1 MPLTGGPFVL
11 PSHMKARR
19 SPSFGRVM
27 AAYFEGEKW
36 SGALINRPAL
46 TNAFDPEYDVWN
58 DIPEEYRT
66 PEMARF
72 YGSANGPEDA
82 QAITEH
88 IRKFLE
94 NRRVLE
100 EAGWGSYLTAMGIN
114 EIFDPLNIAIPGP
127 AILHKGLK
135 GYSFLRNMM
144 RGAAAGVAA
153 VGTEEAILQQAQPM
167 RTGLESGL
175 NIAGGAL
182 LAGMLGGAVGMIR
195 PAAHKRLVGALERE
209 LNRPLREL
217 DVVEVTPEGVAIKK
231 QREPVYQMPGSKVGR
246 DLTAGE
252 YGPGSPVYK
261 IPGQYKVALP
271 LEAVGKTARDRLDDA
286 LAKGLID
293 EPVYRLARYA
303 IEEIDPKIDENTT
316 LEIVDAVRYATEE
329 EMRREGLP
337 ANEPYLILG
346 ETRKGKDE
354 QGRLRLAI
362 KLYRGADADTFLE
375 EWGHRW
381 WWQTTENDRATF
393 KKYANI
399 SSPVEASER
408 FAKGF
413 RDYFFAF
420 KYREEIAG
428 PLAYLFRKAKDVL
441 FDLVKR
447 IRKMRGA
454 KIPKQITDIFDR
466 GLQKRIEPVKVEPV
480 KTEPVKVVA
489 VSVKK
494 KLLPKKKYTKKEIEF
509 FRAEHMAVYEAHL
522 RDMGKGQVRAEAK
535 REGIPVGKRPR
546 KELEAALIEKE
557 QGRIQNVEEWET
569 FDTEYLG
576 EKMEIDET
584 DYAKYLRK
592 VSPGDYN
599 DWQDSGLGFGEWWAS
614 LAEDRIQRLQ
624 RAVDEERRGVWL
636 KKYLW
641 DNYGM
646 NNMEEFEELMGRRGL
661 TEDQTAAVVEEITGE
676 GAANA
681 VDEAVAFQMRRE
693 QTETPEFKRWF
704 GDSKVV
710 DEDGNPLVVYHGTPG
725 KKINVFGERS
735 KSKTTGNITAYFG
748 HFFTSSINEAN
759 RYSRWNG
766 YQEGNIIDVY
776 LQIKNPYEMPYS
788 EFDSFAMYEFN
799 RMKELDFR
807 FSDND
812 AVKFRNEAKKQVI
825 NRKKELQKLGYD
837 GIIVITN
844 SGTVTEYIA
853 FEPTQIKSAISN
865 RGTFDPNNPD
875 IRYQMRRVT
884 MEAVASRL
892 DEEMDGSSR
901 LMPIRGLSAATSD
914 AVLRYVEHVHPG
926 ARPFYARYSDVPG
939 QITEQLVI
947 TPELQMKNKEG
958 IATQECAEI
967 KKRKHTT
974 RFLQRTR
981 DSIYKHFVNRIRR
994 QRGEAPLTEAPGF
1007 WQTGKAKLNVR
1018 ELREFRNKVDR
1029 AINELAH
1036 KRNLDEFEPDVAA
1049 AAREIGAITNEI
1061 GQMAARLG
1069 LLGEKGARE
1078 VAEGLPHSIQ
1088 VWNHAM
1094 VRKHPAVVARILKE
1108 NIPEATNDTIESILD
1123 SITGSPTGWLDEM
1136 SMEQAIDMKN
1146 IDGWTAEYFRHK
1158 DLDIDYRALI
1168 DVDVDGVKVDFLEMD
1183 AVKKMNMYLD
1193 STMGA
1198 IALADTFGDVTM
1210 KKQFKRIYNSYAE
1223 KMRLMGEADQ
1233 TAIRKERDKIFKD
1246 MLALRDLVA
1255 GTYDRHQT
1263 EMFPTAMRVSKA
1275 LMSTNAMLYLGGVV
1289 TSSLSDVAKP
1299 LFRWGLTRSV
1309 PALAEYV
1316 SIFNTPEFKALR
1328 KEAKEAWGAAISVT
1342 NSELMWNLMDY
1353 DPLRGGTRI
1362 EQGIDILADQMGW
1375 VTGIDW
1381 WNGSAKEVSMYVA
1394 LKSVLE
1400 IAEQVRAG
1408 KQAEVP
1414 EKFIT
1419 HIASMGLGVKE
1430 LAAVAEQ
1437 VAQFGETYGPLILP
1451 NVQKWSDKR
1460 LASKFTSA
1468 MVKEIDNTISTP
1480 GVGDR
1485 PLWMHNFI
1493 LQHAGQ
1499 FKGFAM
1505 NTMRSMIVR
1514 GLQEQD
1520 ARVMQGIIASAAMG
1534 GAIYT
1539 IKNIEAG
1546 QENTDNP
1553 AEFLL
1558 NCIDRGGLTAYLMD
1572 IDSIANRLSKGT
1584 FSLQSLVGGEGATRF
1599 SAKSNWDILAGPTAG
1614 TVNDLSNL
1622 MSRTIPHAAGGEML
1636 RSDVAPI
1643 FRLIPYAKTPYIRW
1657 LMERWRADWQEELP
1671 VRMEEE

>member
-11 PSHMKARR
+11 PSHMKARK

-27 AAYFEGEKW
+27 EAYFVGEKW

-82 QAITEH
+82 QAITDH

-135 GYSFLRNMM
+135 GYSFLQNMM

-195 PAAHKRLVGALERE
+195 PAAHKRLASALERE

-231 QREPVYQMPGSKVGR
+231 QREPFYQMPGSKVGR

-316 LEIVDAVRYATEE
+316 LEIVDAVRYANEE

-346 ETRKGKDE
+346 ETRRGKDE

-381 WWQTTENDRATF
+381 WWQTSENDRATY

-408 FAKGF
+408 FAKEF
-413 RDYFFAF
+413 RDYFYSF

-441 FDLVKR
+441 SDLVKR
-447 IRKMRGA
+447 IRKMRGE

-466 GLQKRIEPVKVEPV
+466 GLQKRIEPVKVETV
-480 KTEPVKVVA
+480 KAETVKVEPVKVVA
-489 VSVKK
+489 VPAKK

-509 FRAEHMAVYEAHL
+509 FRTEHMAVYEAHL

-681 VDEAVAFQMRRE
+681 ADEAVAFQMRRE
-693 QTETPEFKRWF
+693 QIPGITQKI
-704 GDSKVV
+704 
-710 DEDGNPLVVYHGTPG
+710 ED
-725 KKINVFGERS
+725 
-735 KSKTTGNITAYFG
+735 AYNKWAEKEL
-748 HFFTSSINEAN
+748 SIVMELEKL
-759 RYSRWNG
+759 
-766 YQEGNIIDVY
+766 EGNYWADRKMPEPDDV
-776 LQIKNPYEMPYS
+776 
-788 EFDSFAMYEFN
+788 A
-799 RMKELDFR
+799 
-807 FSDND
+807 SDP
-812 AVKFRNEAKKQVI
+812 EAYRRK
-825 NRKKELQKLGYD
+825 NRKKYLKLYKESRSFFRMEHGFVNALDALKEGKVATAIDELRMWGVPLK
-837 GIIVITN
+837 
-844 SGTVTEYIA
+844 EYGL
-853 FEPTQIKSAISN
+853 EELIK
-865 RGTFDPNNPD
+865 FDPNNPD
-875 IRYQMRRVT
+875 IRYQMRRVA

-926 ARPFYARYSDVPG
+926 ARPFYAKYSDVPG

-1036 KRNLDEFEPDVAA
+1036 KRNLDEFEPEVAA

-1183 AVKKMNMYLD
+1183 VVKKMNMYLD

-1381 WNGSAKEVSMYVA
+1381 WNGSAKEASMYVA

-1414 EKFIT
+1414 KEFIT

-1546 QENTDNP
+1546 QENTDNA

-1622 MSRTIPHAAGGEML
+1622 MSRTIPHAVGGEML

>member
-11 PSHMKARR
+11 PSHMRARK
-19 SPSFGRVM
+19 SPSWGRVM
-27 AAYFEGEKW
+27 QAYFEEEKW
-36 SGALINRPAL
+36 SGALINRPAFV
-46 TNAFDPEYDVWN
+46 NVFDPDYDVWN
-58 DIPEEYRT
+58 DIPEEYRI
-66 PEMARF
+66 PEFAGV
-72 YGSANGPEDA
+72 YGQANGPEDA
-82 QAITEH
+82 QAITDH
-88 IRKFLE
+88 IRRYLE
-94 NRRVLE
+94 NRRTLE

-127 AILHKGLK
+127 AILQKGVK
-135 GYSFLRNMM
+135 GYSLLRNMA
-144 RGAAAGVAA
+144 RGAVAGAAA

-167 RTGLESGL
+167 RTGLESGI

-182 LAGMLGGAVGMIR
+182 LAGMLGGAAGLLR
-195 PAAHKRLVGALERE
+195 PAAYKRLANALDQE

-217 DVVEVTPEGVAIKK
+217 DVVEVTPEGVAIKR
-231 QREPVYQMPGSKVGR
+231 QRKPIYQ
-246 DLTAGE
+246 
-252 YGPGSPVYK
+252 

-271 LEAVGKTARDRLDDA
+271 VEAVGNTAKERLDDA

-316 LEIVDAVRYATEE
+316 LEIVDAVRYATAEE
-329 EMRREGLP
+329 LKREGLP
-337 ANEPYLILG
+337 ANEPHLILG
-346 ETRKGKDE
+346 ETRKGKDG

-381 WWQTTENDRATF
+381 WWTTTENDRATF
-393 KKYANI
+393 KRYANI
-399 SSPVEASER
+399 SSPVEAGER

-413 RDYFFAF
+413 RDYFYSF

-428 PLAYLFRKAKDVL
+428 PLAFLFRKAKDVL
-441 FDLVKR
+441 SDLVKR

-466 GLQKRIEPVKVEPV
+466 GLQKRIEAVKTAPV
-480 KTEPVKVVA
+480 KTKPLKTKPVKVVA
-489 VSVKK
+489 VPSEK
-494 KLLPKKKYTKKEIEF
+494 KLLPKKKFTKKEIEF
-509 FRAEHMAVYEAHL
+509 FRAEHMAVYEARL
-522 RDMGKGQVRAEAK
+522 RDMGKGQVQAEAK

-557 QGRIQNVEEWET
+557 QGRIQNIEEWET
-569 FDTEYLG
+569 FDAEYLS

-584 DYAKYLRK
+584 DVAGYLRK
-592 VSPGDYN
+592 VSPGDYA
-599 DWQDSGLGFGEWWAS
+599 DWRDSGLEFGEWWAS
-614 LAEDRIQRLQ
+614 LAEDRFQRLK
-624 RAVDEERRGVWL
+624 RAVKEEKRGVWL

-641 DNYGM
+641 NNYGM
-646 NNMEEFEELMGRRGL
+646 NSMEEFEELLAKRGL
-661 TEDQTAAVVEEITGE
+661 TEEQIGE
-676 GAANA
+676 VTEKMMGGGA
-681 VDEAVAFQMRRE
+681 VDEAGNEAVAFQIRRVAME
-693 QTETPEFKRWF
+693 AAASRM
-704 GDSKVV
+704 
-710 DEDGNPLVVYHGTPG
+710 DED
-725 KKINVFGERS
+725 
-735 KSKTTGNITAYFG
+735 
-748 HFFTSSINEAN
+748 
-759 RYSRWNG
+759 
-766 YQEGNIIDVY
+766 
-776 LQIKNPYEMPYS
+776 
-788 EFDSFAMYEFN
+788 
-799 RMKELDFR
+799 
-807 FSDND
+807 
-812 AVKFRNEAKKQVI
+812 
-825 NRKKELQKLGYD
+825 
-837 GIIVITN
+837 
-844 SGTVTEYIA
+844 
-853 FEPTQIKSAISN
+853 
-865 RGTFDPNNPD
+865 
-875 IRYQMRRVT
+875 
-884 MEAVASRL
+884 ME
-892 DEEMDGSSR
+892 GSSR
-901 LMPIRGLSAATSD
+901 LMPILGLSAETSD

-926 ARPFYARYSDVPG
+926 ARPYYARYSEVPG

-958 IATQECAEI
+958 IATEECAEI
-967 KKRKHTT
+967 IKRRHTT
-974 RFLQRTR
+974 RFLQMTR
-981 DSIYKHFVNRIRR
+981 DSIYKHFVNRIRK
-994 QRGEAPLTEAPGF
+994 QRGQEPLTEVPGF
-1007 WQTGKAKLNVR
+1007 WQTAKAKMNVR

-1036 KRNLDEFEPDVAA
+1036 KRTLDEFEPEVAA
-1049 AAREIGAITNEI
+1049 AAREIGSITNQI
-1061 GQMAARLG
+1061 GQMAAQWG

-1078 VAEGLPHSIQ
+1078 VAQGLPHSIQ

-1094 VRKHPAVVARILKE
+1094 VKKHPAVLARILKE
-1108 NIPEATNDTIESILD
+1108 HIPEATNDTIESILD

-1168 DVDVDGVKVDFLEMD
+1168 DVDIDGAKVDFLEMD

-1193 STMGA
+1193 SIMGA
-1198 IALADTFGDVTM
+1198 IALSEKFGEVTM
-1210 KKQFKRIYNSYAE
+1210 KKQFKNIYNTYAE

-1263 EMFPTAMRVSKA
+1263 ELFPNAMRVSKT
-1275 LMSTNAMLYLGGVV
+1275 LMSANAMLYLGGVV
-1289 TSSLSDVAKP
+1289 PASLSDVAKP
-1299 LFRWGLTRSV
+1299 LFRWGLARSI
-1309 PALAEYV
+1309 PALVEYV
-1316 SIFNTPEFKALR
+1316 SVFRTPEFKALR
-1328 KEAKEAWGAAISVT
+1328 REAQEAWGAAISVT
-1342 NSELMWNLMDY
+1342 NSERLFNLMDY

-1381 WNGSAKEVSMYVA
+1381 WNGSAKEASMYVA

-1408 KQAEVP
+1408 KQAEIP

-1419 HIASMGLGVKE
+1419 HLASMGLGVKE
-1430 LAAVAEQ
+1430 LKAVAEQ
-1437 VAQFGETYGPLILP
+1437 VAQYGEAYGPLILP

-1460 LASKFTSA
+1460 LASKFASS

-1505 NTMRSMIVR
+1505 NTMRSVILR
-1514 GLQEQD
+1514 GLQEHD
-1520 ARVMQGIIASAAMG
+1520 ARVIQGIMASAAMG

-1546 QENTDNP
+1546 RENTDNP

-1622 MSRTIPHAAGGEML
+1622 MSRTIPHAARGEML

-1657 LMERWRADWQEELP
+1657 LMERWRADWQEGLP
-1671 VRMEEE
+1671 VHMEGE